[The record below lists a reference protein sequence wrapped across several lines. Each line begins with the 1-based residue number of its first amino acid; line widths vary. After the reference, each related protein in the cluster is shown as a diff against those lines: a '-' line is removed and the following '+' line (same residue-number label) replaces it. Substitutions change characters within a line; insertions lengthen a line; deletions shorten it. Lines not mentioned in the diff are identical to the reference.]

1 MNKITE
7 KTELSIRSMARSNL
21 LSKTEKDYRTGCL
34 YWKGSRDKHGHGI
47 CHFNM
52 KSKRVHRILML
63 LMGNDISGK
72 NVAHCCGRPDCCNPD
87 HLIFVGKSSSSSAT
101 GQKIKSPLYGGFRYR
116 VSTDRVRSARDSG
129 R

>member
-7 KTELSIRSMARSNL
+7 KTESPIRSAVCSIL
-21 LSKTEKDYRTGCL
+21 LSNTEKDYRTGCL
-34 YWKGSRDKHGHGI
+34 YWKGSRDKSGHGI

-63 LMGNDISGK
+63 LMGKDISGK

-87 HLIFVGKSSSSSAT
+87 HLVFVGRSPLSSAT